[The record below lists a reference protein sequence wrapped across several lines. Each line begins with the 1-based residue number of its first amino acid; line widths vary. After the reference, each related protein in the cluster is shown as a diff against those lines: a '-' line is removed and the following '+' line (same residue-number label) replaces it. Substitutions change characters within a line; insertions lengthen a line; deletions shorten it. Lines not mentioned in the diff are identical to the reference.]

1 MEPDQTIEWLGIK
14 LQVPAAWEIVRH
26 AVSFANGRLVFDFGG
41 QTLKLHW
48 LGLGA
53 SYIWGHN
60 FSGWSA
66 GIDLRFQF

>member
-1 MEPDQTIEWLGIK
+1 MRTDVFGN
-14 LQVPAAWEIVRH
+14 AAQAVR
-26 AVSFANGRLVFDFGG
+26 SSYLYTANGRLVFDFGG